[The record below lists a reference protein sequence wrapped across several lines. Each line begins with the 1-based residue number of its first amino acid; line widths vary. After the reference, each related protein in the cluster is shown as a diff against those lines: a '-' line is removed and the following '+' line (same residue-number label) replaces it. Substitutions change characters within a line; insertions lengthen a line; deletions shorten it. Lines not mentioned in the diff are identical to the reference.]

1 MQVGVNVLG
10 NGGGAM
16 GVSPFVREAV
26 FDPEIIQVMAGA
38 YEELLGDLEVADR
51 NDPFA
56 EVIAKEVL
64 RAARLGVR
72 DVAEIHQRVLGT
84 LRKP

>member
-1 MQVGVNVLG
+1 
-10 NGGGAM
+10 M
-16 GVSPFVREAV
+16 GVSLFVREAV

-38 YEELLGDLEVADR
+38 FEELLGDLEVADR

-72 DVAEIHQRVLGT
+72 DVAEMHQRVLRSLGM
-84 LRKP
+84 R

>member
-1 MQVGVNVLG
+1 MS
-10 NGGGAM
+10 
-16 GVSPFVREAV
+16 VSPFIREAV

-38 YEELLGDLEVADR
+38 FEELLGDLEVADR

-56 EVIAKEVL
+56 EVIAKELL

-72 DVAEIHQRVLGT
+72 DVAEMHQRVLDT
-84 LRKP
+84 LGKQQ